1 MVCLCLEWMLHTACY
16 YVICS
21 QGQSSQAGS
30 PAAAQALTLKE
41 HTTSAEQ
48 NLIPP
53 QPMCSTVK
61 LCTAESGAF
70 SSVFNLV

>member
-1 MVCLCLEWMLHTACY
+1 MSGVDVAIACCY
-16 YVICS
+16 AICS
-21 QGQSSQAGS
+21 QGQSSQAGL

-48 NLIPP
+48 NMIPP
-53 QPMCSTVK
+53 QPMCSKVK
-61 LCTAESGAF
+61 LCSAEISAL